1 MHSWIRSVGL
11 LSISGV
17 LFLPGSM
24 VEAKTTQKS
33 TQQYVQPVA
42 HNVNQSKLTKE
53 QAFSIASEFVK
64 EWPSMNPV
72 LSDSSF
78 KSNEDTD
85 SSPTWSFTW
94 ESSDNIDRRKPYFL
108 LVEINANSGELI
120 NYSFSHPS
128 LLVTKGKEPIW
139 NTISRGFH
147 NS

>member
-1 MHSWIRSVGL
+1 
-11 LSISGV
+11 
-17 LFLPGSM
+17 M